1 MPGVLERKA
10 SVTYIANC
18 SRSLHKLSLIFKRV
32 DLLLRLAQ
40 NFRILCAGSQ
50 LLCPLLHR
58 VSAFVS
64 FARQPRTVACPSC
77 WQVFYERTF
86 LVGVDQRGAASQ
98 GWTVADSLE
107 ELAQLADTAGLRVVG
122 TTHQKLDHPNPKTYV
137 GSGKINEIARAVEAS
152 GAETVV
158 FDGTSLF
165 RPLSSSI
172 LLVSLLM

>member
-1 MPGVLERKA
+1 
-10 SVTYIANC
+10 
-18 SRSLHKLSLIFKRV
+18 
-32 DLLLRLAQ
+32 
-40 NFRILCAGSQ
+40 
-50 LLCPLLHR
+50 
-58 VSAFVS
+58 
-64 FARQPRTVACPSC
+64 
-77 WQVFYERTF
+77 
-86 LVGVDQRGAASQ
+86 VGVDQRGAASQ

-165 RPLSSSI
+165 RPLSFSASPCLSPDVMAPQWRPHGQPPLYKKTCQYRNNPSPSESS
-172 LLVSLLM
+172 V